1 VNSYLQS
8 SHTPKAV
15 LCPGPWSSRGYFHES
30 AHVHESHA
38 RFPGYAR
45 AIWNAAAR
53 PRLYPRYMWH
63 DPLLPSPQPI
73 PLSSAGCVAS
83 PDDED
88 DTYPYNH
95 FAGSVGL
102 VSRFGQFYKSV
113 DPGLVQ
119 VNICTESLRIV
130 DVKIQIIPIGRQGV
144 MCDILPLHSFA
155 QLTPAQEP
163 GTTSTSKCGHLL
175 PSPGKI
181 QTNAVSQR
189 LCHLLPN

>member
-1 VNSYLQS
+1 
-8 SHTPKAV
+8 
-15 LCPGPWSSRGYFHES
+15 
-30 AHVHESHA
+30 
-38 RFPGYAR
+38 
-45 AIWNAAAR
+45 
-53 PRLYPRYMWH
+53 MWH

-73 PLSSAGCVAS
+73 PLSSAGCAAS

-88 DTYPYNH
+88 DTYSYNH

-144 MCDILPLHSFA
+144 MCDIFPLHS
-155 QLTPAQEP
+155 LHNSLPLKNP
-163 GTTSTSKCGHLL
+163 GQRQRRNVGTSSLL
-175 PSPGKI
+175 
-181 QTNAVSQR
+181 Q
-189 LCHLLPN
+189 